1 MDKLY
6 EKILELLGTV
16 PDIKYVDLDYGQLQ
30 EEMPPLSYPAVLV
43 RISESREDVDNLYQI
58 VTGNITLT
66 VIDKLLGE
74 SNSLAP
80 QLAREKGLAYMQL
93 NEKIYKAL
101 QGYKDSYYSAFTNKS
116 KADQLLRKG
125 AKTVVQQWETVWRD

>member
-6 EKILELLGTV
+6 EKLLELLGTV
-16 PDIKYVDLDYGQLQ
+16 TEIKYIDLDYGQLQ

-66 VIDKLLGE
+66 VINKLMGE

-101 QGYKDSYYSAFTNKS
+101 QGYKDSYYSTFTNKS

>member
-6 EKILELLGTV
+6 EKIIELLETV
-16 PDIKYVDLDYGQLQ
+16 SEIKYIDLDYGQLQ
-30 EEMPPLSYPAVLV
+30 EEKPPLVYPAVLV
-43 RISESREDVDNLYQI
+43 RISESREDIDHMYQL

-66 VIDKLLGE
+66 VIDKLMGE
-74 SNSLAP
+74 SNNLTP
-80 QLAREKGLAYMQL
+80 QDQRKRGIAYMQL
-93 NEKIYKAL
+93 NDKIHKAL
-101 QGYKDSYYSAFTNKS
+101 QGYKDKDYEPFTNKG

>member
-6 EKILELLGTV
+6 EKLLELLGTV
-16 PDIKYVDLDYGQLQ
+16 TEIKYIDLDYGQLQ

-43 RISESREDVDNLYQI
+43 RISESREDVD
-58 VTGNITLT
+58 
-66 VIDKLLGE
+66 KLMGE